1 MSKIEDIFIHGR
13 SHNDWTSKEVPE
25 NLLHELYDIMKWG
38 PTSANCSPARI
49 VFIKTNEAKEGL
61 VTRLRNEGCSYR
73 SIRSQTGLALST
85 IRRIILDSEVA

>member
-13 SHNDWTSKEVPE
+13 SHNDWTAKRSTR

-49 VFIKTNEAKEGL
+49 VFIKTNEAK
-61 VTRLRNEGCSYR
+61 RKIN
-73 SIRSQTGLALST
+73 
-85 IRRIILDSEVA
+85 

>member
-1 MSKIEDIFIHGR
+1 MNKIEDIFIHGR

-49 VFIKTNEAKEGL
+49 VFIKTNEAKETKY
-61 VTRLRNEGCSYR
+61 VIKIEDNT
-73 SIRSQTGLALST
+73 
-85 IRRIILDSEVA
+85 

>member
-49 VFIKTNEAKEGL
+49 VSVSYTHLTLPTN
-61 VTRLRNEGCSYR
+61 R
-73 SIRSQTGLALST
+73 
-85 IRRIILDSEVA
+85 EV